1 MDEKFLMFGGVTV
14 ENISC
19 SHDLA
24 SVSLSRE
31 ELLVLNSALNE
42 ICNGIE
48 IFEFETRVGADH
60 EFVVSLL
67 QKIGFLL
74 DDMDQQVS

>member
-1 MDEKFLMFGGVTV
+1 MEK
-14 ENISC
+14 ISC

-24 SVSLSRE
+24 SVSLNRE

-48 IFEFETRVGADH
+48 MFEFEARIGADC

-67 QKIGFLL
+67 KSVGFLL
-74 DDMDQQVS
+74 DDMDRQAS